1 MTHHRHYY
9 HHGYAYY
16 RPYHH
21 RHYDER

>member
-16 RPYHH
+16 HPYH
-21 RHYDER
+21 RHPYDER